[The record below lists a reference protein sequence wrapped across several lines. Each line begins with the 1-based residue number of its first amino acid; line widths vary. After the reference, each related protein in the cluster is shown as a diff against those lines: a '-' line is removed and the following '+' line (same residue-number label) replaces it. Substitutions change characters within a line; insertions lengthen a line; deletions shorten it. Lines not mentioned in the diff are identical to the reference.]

1 MLINIG
7 ILHFCIS
14 CTCVSYYYSFLLN
27 SPSLRSAIDQY
38 QILHFCISCPCT
50 SYCYY
55 PSLQLFQYQICNWSI
70 QNFAL
75 HNRDSSLKLFLVL
88 VFFNINTY
96 WYFLFRWC
104 PEKKMTDIVWW
115 QLLWEKYHLWEA
127 TSVLDEVYLCADLA
141 FVPKCHRGCHRPYLS

>member
-1 MLINIG
+1 MRSPPAVRAHCLLIATNALLIPPKLFQSQIWSWSISDFALLYFLSLYF
-7 ILHFCIS
+7 IL
-14 CTCVSYYYSFLLN
+14 LL
-27 SPSLRSAIDQY
+27 SL
-38 QILHFCISCPCT
+38 L
-50 SYCYY
+50 
-55 PSLQLFQYQICNWSI
+55 LFQYQICNWSI

-96 WYFLFRWC
+96 WYFLFKWC